1 METIEKS
8 KIYLKLSKYLLKY
21 SDFTSGTKS
30 DEISALGKSS
40 SRTEDAKNFV
50 KDIESLGPTFIKL
63 GQVLSTRKELLPTE
77 FTDELCKLHSDVD
90 PVEYSIIEKIVED
103 ELGVKI
109 KSVFESFDKEPLAA
123 ASLGQVHR
131 AVLKSGQIVVVKIQR
146 PNILQTITDDIKLIY
161 SLVGYLEKFSET
173 VRRFNPNS
181 MIAEFER
188 TLLQELDYNEEAHNI
203 EVISKNLQNF
213 EKINFPKVYKSYTTS
228 KILTMDFIDGKKF
241 SDISNIKMTEVDGE
255 KIALEVFK
263 AYLQQIFV
271 DGFFHSDPHLGNL
284 LFIEPDRIGILDLGM
299 VTKLGP
305 DLRSELLSLVVAISD
320 GRGYEASEIAY
331 RLVYPI
337 ESVTEDMASFKQ
349 SLARMVKDE
358 HGKSVAHVKA
368 GTVLFEVCKIASSAG
383 LYFPPE
389 LSSIARTLMY
399 LEELGNILD
408 PNFNP
413 NEAVKNQ
420 AVKLLKDNFKEDMSL
435 SDVFLSTIEAKRVI
449 EKIPSNFN
457 KVLDDLANKKLSI
470 KVDAID
476 EDKIMVGIQKIA
488 NRITS
493 GLILAALIIGAAML
507 MNIKSSFI
515 LLGYPGFAIILFL
528 IATIGS
534 LFLLINIF
542 FRDE

>member
-8 KIYLKLSKYLLKY
+8 KIYLKLSKYLFKY
-21 SDFTSGTKS
+21 SDFTNGTKDS
-30 DEISALGKSS
+30 GSTSLEKSS
-40 SRTEDAKNFV
+40 SRTDDAKKFV
-50 KDIESLGPTFIKL
+50 EDIESLGPTFIKL
-63 GQVLSTRKELLPTE
+63 GQVLSTRKELLPIE
-77 FTDELCKLHSDVD
+77 FTDELCKLHSDVKPID
-90 PVEYSIIEKIVED
+90 YSIIEKIIED
-103 ELGVKI
+103 ELGAKI
-109 KSVFESFDKEPLAA
+109 KSIFKSFDKEPLAA
-123 ASLGQVHR
+123 ASLGQVHK
-131 AVLKSGQIVVVKIQR
+131 AILKSGELVVVKIQR
-146 PNILQTITDDIKLIY
+146 PNMLQTITTDLKLIY
-161 SLVGYLEKFSET
+161 NLVGYLEKVSESI
-173 VRRFNPNS
+173 RRYNPKS

-188 TLLQELDYNEEAHNI
+188 TLLQELDYNEEAHNL
-203 EVISKNLQNF
+203 EVISKNLSTFDQ
-213 EKINFPKVYKSYTTS
+213 IIFPKIYRSYTTT

-241 SDISNIKMTEVDGE
+241 SEISNIKMTEVDGK

-284 LFIEPDRIGILDLGM
+284 LFVEPNKIGILDLGM

-305 DLRSELLSLVVAISD
+305 ELRGELLSLIVAISD

-337 ESVTEDMASFKQ
+337 ESVTEDMIFFKQ

-358 HGKSVAHVKA
+358 HGKSVSRVKA
-368 GTVLFEVCKIASSAG
+368 GSVLFEVCKIASAAG

-399 LEELGNILD
+399 LEELGSILD
-408 PNFNP
+408 PKFDP

-476 EDKIMVGIQKIA
+476 EDKFMVGIQKIA

-507 MNIKSSFI
+507 MNIKSNFI

-528 IATIGS
+528 IATFGS
-534 LFLLINIF
+534 LFLLVNIF